1 MAIYFLIDVNNAF
14 LSMHAAYL
22 LQQGSELDIRSI
34 PSVIG
39 GSEAS
44 RHGIVLAK
52 SDPAKR
58 VGIKTG
64 MTLRDARTLCEH
76 LNYVTPRYDIYV
88 KSSRAM
94 NEIFR
99 QYSMFVEPY
108 SIDESWISFE
118 GHNLIYDD
126 YEKLAYEIKDRI
138 NRELGF
144 TVNIGISTS
153 KLLSKMASNLKKPN
167 MVHTLY
173 KHEVETKMWCLD
185 IRDLHGIGASIEKKL
200 RSYGINTIGEI
211 VNRGEDF
218 MKEIFK
224 SYGVMIY
231 HYCLG
236 EDYSLINNPKHIR
249 VESIGNSSTSRFNIE
264 TYQDAY
270 NLIMTLSETIGMR
283 LRNRNMRALL
293 VSVAIKSTEFKVVRK
308 QEKIKLS
315 IAATSDLIKHAKRL
329 FNILWD
335 GETPIRHIEVRVSHL
350 LPEYIHR
357 QLILF
362 EEDQPNDRDEQID
375 NVIDELRD
383 RFGSQ
388 SIVRAR
394 LLHSGLRSMS
404 GGHPGGDEVPNMRSE
419 L

>member
-22 LQQGSELDIRSI
+22 KQHGEETDIRNISC
-34 PSVIG
+34 VIG

-52 SDPAKR
+52 SDPAKKN
-58 VGIKTG
+58 GIKTG
-64 MTLRDARTLCEH
+64 MTLRDARSLSPN
-76 LNYVTPRYDIYV
+76 LSIVSPRYDIYV
-88 KSSRAM
+88 KSSKAM

-99 QYSMFVEPY
+99 EYSMFVEPY

-118 GHNLIYDD
+118 GHDLIYED
-126 YEKLAYEIKDRI
+126 YERLAYVIKDRI

-173 KHEVETKMWCLD
+173 KHEIEEKMWRLD
-185 IRDLHGIGASIEKKL
+185 IRDLHGIGAAIEKKL
-200 RSYGINTIGEI
+200 RRYGINTIGEI
-211 VNRGEDF
+211 VNRGPDF
-218 MKEIFK
+218 MQEAFK
-224 SYGVMIY
+224 SYGLMIY
-231 HYCLG
+231 NYCLG
-236 EDYSLINNPKHIR
+236 NDHSIINNPNHKR

-264 TYQDAY
+264 EIQDAY
-270 NLIMTLSETIGMR
+270 NLITTLSETIGMR
-283 LRNRNMRALL
+283 LRNRNKRALL
-293 VSVAIKSTEFKVVRK
+293 ISVAIKDTEFKVVRK
-308 QEKIKLS
+308 QEKLRLS
-315 IAATSDLIKHAKRL
+315 IAATSDIIKHARRL

-335 GETPIRHIEVRVSHL
+335 GKTAIRHIEVRVAEL
-350 LPEYIHR
+350 LPDDIH
-357 QLILF
+357 QQMILF
-362 EEDQPNDRDEQID
+362 EEDMPNDRGEKID
-375 NVIDELRD
+375 NVIDDLRN

-388 SIVRAR
+388 SIIRAR
-394 LLHSGLRSMS
+394 LLHSGHRSMS
-404 GGHPGGDEVPNMRSE
+404 GGHPGGSEVPNMRSE